1 MQLAIKIAK
10 MPMYFAGWCVLMVV
24 MGLGT
29 FGVIYGA
36 GWLVHTILYALAV
49 TQ

>member
-1 MQLAIKIAK
+1 MKLAIKIAK

-24 MGLGT
+24 MWLGSIVLI
-29 FGVIYGA
+29 GGA